1 MASTAQEPERE
12 QRIAN
17 EIVVDAYSS
26 EEVAMGW
33 YYYLE
38 NTLQFPFAAIWI
50 GSEGKDG
57 DAVEVLG
64 MAEEEECTQEIL
76 VEVGFEG
83 DAFTVPLLKIAAPAA
98 SAKIR
103 EAIADWHYWIDQ
115 GYGFT

>member
-1 MASTAQEPERE
+1 MGSVDQE

-38 NTLQFPFAAIWI
+38 NTFQFPFVAIWMS
-50 GSEGKDG
+50 SEGKDG

-64 MAEEEECTQEIL
+64 MAEEEECTQAIL
-76 VEVGFEG
+76 VAIGFEG
-83 DAFTVPLLKIAAPAA
+83 DVFTVPLLKLKAPEA
-98 SAKIR
+98 SAKTQ
-103 EAIADWHYWIDQ
+103 EAIADWHYWVNQ
-115 GYGFT
+115 GYEFA